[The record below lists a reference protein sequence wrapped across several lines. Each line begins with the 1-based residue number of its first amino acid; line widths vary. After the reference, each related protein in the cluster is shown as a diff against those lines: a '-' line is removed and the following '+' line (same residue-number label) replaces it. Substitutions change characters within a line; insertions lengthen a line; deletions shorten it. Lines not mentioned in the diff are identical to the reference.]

1 MFTNNSKANQVEE
14 YNTLV
19 WELWFT
25 IATPGCVFRVVI
37 DVKNTI
43 HYLLYVG
50 TCELLLLCKENSALA
65 YSILCSDM

>member
-25 IATPGCVFRVVI
+25 IGSGCVLRVVI

-43 HYLLYVG
+43 HYLFYVG
-50 TCELLLLCKENSALA
+50 TCELLHAIVQGK
-65 YSILCSDM
+65 